1 MTELVNPPRSGRAS
15 ITLLLPFCVLIC
27 LLVLFLYIGKSA
39 HVYAE
44 GEAAA
49 PLDVVLNEIAWMGTA
64 VSTNDEWIELHNPT
78 SAAVDITGWVLAAAD
93 GTPSILLSGSIPS
106 GGYFLLERT
115 DDTTVP
121 GVTADQVYT
130 GALSN
135 TGENLVLQ
143 DEMAN
148 VIDSLDNS
156 SGWFSGHNEA
166 RVPMLRLDAAVPA
179 SLPANWTY
187 NPRCGTATNTAG
199 VIHTCTLTETAVGQP
214 FSYQVFFNPLA
225 ITATGPTTTTT
236 PMELAL
242 LEVINQAGTEIDIAL
257 YGLNRQ
263 SVVNALISAHNR
275 GVTVRVVGDDEAGA
289 GEYAAAYQAL
299 TTAGIPLIMDSS
311 ASQIQHNKFLVVD
324 GQTVWTGSTNFTDT
338 GFTSNANNALL
349 VTDPTLAHVY
359 SLEFNEMW
367 SGLFH
372 GAKADNTPHLLDY
385 AGTKVESFF
394 SPTDNVA
401 FEVWQELANAEE
413 SVHFAMFFFTDN
425 VLSDR
430 LVNLA
435 ESGVAVQGLFDQLG
449 EAGTGSDAD
458 SLCAAG
464 AQIGVEDFAGKLHH
478 KFAIIDAYGS
488 DPTVILGSYNWTDSG
503 AYQNDENTLIIHSA
517 DLAQDYLVEWQQL
530 WQAIDLDQ
538 ICNPP
543 TVYLPF
549 IVRGN

>member
-1 MTELVNPPRSGRAS
+1 MTALAKYPRSGRTT
-15 ITLLLPFCVLIC
+15 ITLLVPFCVLTC
-27 LLVLFLYIGKSA
+27 LLVFSIYLGKA
-39 HVYAE
+39 ARVYAE
-44 GEAAA
+44 ADAAA
-49 PLDVVLNEIAWMGTA
+49 PLDVVLSEIAWMGTTA
-64 VSTNDEWIELHNPT
+64 SANDEWIELHNPT
-78 SAAVDITGWVLAAAD
+78 SAAVNITGWVLAAAD
-93 GTPSILLSGSIPS
+93 GTPSILLSGIIPP

-115 DDTTVP
+115 DDTSVP
-121 GVTADQVYT
+121 GVTADQIYT
-130 GALSN
+130 GTLSN
-135 TGENLVLQ
+135 TGENLTLQ
-143 DEMAN
+143 DELAN
-148 VIDSLDNS
+148 VIDTLDNS
-156 SGWFSGHNEA
+156 SGWFSGHSEA
-166 RVPMLRLDAAVPA
+166 RVPMLRLDVAASA
-179 SLPANWTY
+179 NLPDNWTY

-199 VIHTCTLTETAVGQP
+199 ISHSCTLTETAVGQP
-214 FSYQVFFNPLA
+214 FAYQVFFNPLA
-225 ITATGPTTTTT
+225 TTATGPTLTIT

-242 LEVINQAGTEIDIAL
+242 LDVIDQAANQIDIAL

-263 SVVNALISAHNR
+263 RVVDALINAHNR
-275 GVTVRVVGDDEAGA
+275 GVTVRVVGDDEAAA
-289 GEYAAAYQAL
+289 GEYALAYQAL
-299 TTAGIPLIMDSS
+299 TTAGIPLILDSS
-311 ASQIQHNKFLVVD
+311 GQIQHNKFLVVD
-324 GQTVWTGSTNFTDT
+324 SQTVWTGSTNFTDT

-349 VTDPTLAHVY
+349 VTDAILANIY
-359 SLEFNEMW
+359 TLEFNEMW

-385 AGTKVESFF
+385 AGIKVESYF

-430 LVNLA
+430 LVSLA

-478 KFAIIDAYGS
+478 KFAVIDAYGS

-503 AYQNDENTLIIHSA
+503 AYENDENTLIIHSA
-517 DLAQDYLVEWQQL
+517 ALAQDYLAEWQTL

-538 ICNPP
+538 MCNPP
-543 TVYLPF
+543 TVYLPV
-549 IVRGN
+549 IIRGN

>member
-1 MTELVNPPRSGRAS
+1 MRELTSYLRSGRTS
-15 ITLLLPFCVLIC
+15 IILLVTFCVLTC
-27 LLVLFLYIGKSA
+27 LLFFSLHMERA
-39 HVYAE
+39 YAE
-44 GEAAA
+44 TAAAA
-49 PLDVVLNEIAWMGTA
+49 PLDVVLSELAWMGTTA
-64 VSTNDEWIELHNPT
+64 SANDEWIELHNPT
-78 SAAVDITGWVLAAAD
+78 SAAANITGWLLAAGD
-93 GTPSILLSGSIPS
+93 GTPSILLSGTIPP

-115 DDTTVP
+115 DDTSVP
-121 GVTADQVYT
+121 GVTADQIYT

-135 TGENLVLQ
+135 TGENLTLQ
-143 DEMAN
+143 DELGN
-148 VIDSLDNS
+148 VIDTLNNS

-166 RVPMLRLDAAVPA
+166 RVPMLRLDAAA
-179 SLPANWTY
+179 AANLPDNWTY

-199 VIHTCTLTETAVGQP
+199 ISHSGTLTETAVGQP
-214 FSYQVFFNPLA
+214 FTYQVFFNPLA
-225 ITATGPTTTTT
+225 TTATGPTLTVT

-242 LEVINQAGTEIDIAL
+242 LDVIDQAATQIDIAL

-263 SVVNALISAHNR
+263 SVVDALINAHNR
-275 GVTVRVVGDDEAGA
+275 GITVRVVGDDDAAA
-289 GEYAAAYQAL
+289 GEYFAAYQAL
-299 TTAGIPLIMDSS
+299 TTAGIALVLDSS

-359 SLEFNEMW
+359 TLEFNEMW

-385 AGTKVESFF
+385 AGTKIESYF

-425 VLSDR
+425 VLSAR
-430 LVNLA
+430 LVERA
-435 ESGVAVQGLFDQLG
+435 ESGVVVNGLFDQLG
-449 EAGTGSDAD
+449 EAGNGSDAD
-458 SLCAAG
+458 ALCAAG
-464 AQIGVEDFAGKLHH
+464 GHIGVEDFAGKLHH

-503 AYQNDENTLIIHSA
+503 AYQNDENTLIVHSA
-517 DLAQDYLVEWQQL
+517 ALAQEYLAEWQQL

-549 IVRGN
+549 VVSSD

>member
-1 MTELVNPPRSGRAS
+1 MTELVITPRSGRTS
-15 ITLLLPFCVLIC
+15 ITLLVPFCVLIC
-27 LLVLFLYIGKSA
+27 LLVLFLSMGKLA
-39 HVYAE
+39 HVFAE

-49 PLDVVLNEIAWMGTA
+49 PLDVVLSEIAWMGTT

-78 SAAVDITGWVLAAAD
+78 SAMVDITGWVLAAAD
-93 GTPSILLSGSIPS
+93 GTPSILLSGSIPA

-121 GVTADQVYT
+121 GVTANQIYT

-135 TGENLVLQ
+135 TGENLTLE

-148 VIDSLDNS
+148 VIDTLDNS
-156 SGWFSGHNEA
+156 GGWFSGHNEA
-166 RVPMLRLDAAVPA
+166 RVPMLRVDAAVSANIPN
-179 SLPANWTY
+179 NWTY

-199 VIHTCTLTETAVGQP
+199 MSHTCTLTETAVGQS

-225 ITATGPTTTTT
+225 ITAAGPTTTTT

-242 LEVINQAGTEIDIAL
+242 LEVINQAATQIDIAL

-263 SVVNALISAHNR
+263 SVVDSLINAHNR
-275 GVTVRVVGDDEAGA
+275 GVTVRVVGDDDAAA
-289 GEYAAAYQAL
+289 GEYALAYQAL
-299 TTAGIPLIMDSS
+299 TTAGIPLILDSS
-311 ASQIQHNKFLVVD
+311 GQIQHNKFLVVD
-324 GQTVWTGSTNFTDT
+324 SQTVWTGSTNFTDT

-349 VTDPTLAHVY
+349 VTDSTLANIY
-359 SLEFNEMW
+359 TLEFSEMW

-385 AGTKVESFF
+385 AGTKVESYF

-401 FEVWQELANAEE
+401 FEVWQELAIAEE

-458 SLCAAG
+458 ALCAAG

-478 KFAIIDAYGS
+478 KFAIIDAHGS

-517 DLAQDYLVEWQQL
+517 ALAQDYLTEWQQL
-530 WQAIDLDQ
+530 WQAIDLDRM
-538 ICNPP
+538 CNPP

>member
-1 MTELVNPPRSGRAS
+1 MTELISTFRSDRLRISFAA
-15 ITLLLPFCVLIC
+15 PFAALFC
-27 LLVLFLYIGKSA
+27 LLVLLVSIGQLA
-39 HVYAE
+39 LVYAE

-49 PLDVVLNEIAWMGTA
+49 PLNIVLNEIAWMGTTA
-64 VSTNDEWIELHNPT
+64 STTDEWIELYNPT
-78 SAAVDITGWVLAAAD
+78 TTAVDITGWVLAAAD
-93 GTPSILLSGSIPS
+93 GTPSILLSGSIPA

-121 GVTADQVYT
+121 GVTADQIYT

-135 TGENLVLQ
+135 TGENLTLR

-148 VIDSLDNS
+148 VIDALDNS

-166 RVPMLRLDAAVPA
+166 RVPMLRLDAAMSA
-179 SLPANWTY
+179 NQAENWTY

-199 VIHTCTLTETAVGQP
+199 ITHSCTLTETAVGQP
-214 FSYQVFFNPLA
+214 FNYQVFFDPLVV
-225 ITATGPTTTTT
+225 TATGPSTTTT

-242 LEVINQAGTEIDIAL
+242 LDVINQAVTQIDIAL

-263 SVVNALISAHNR
+263 SVVDALINAHNR
-275 GVTVRVVGDDEAGA
+275 GVTVRVIGDDEAA
-289 GEYAAAYQAL
+289 VGEYASAYQAL
-299 TTAGIPLIMDSS
+299 VTAGIPLVLDSS
-311 ASQIQHNKFLVVD
+311 GQIQHNKFLVVD
-324 GQTVWTGSTNFTDT
+324 SQTVWTGSTNFTDT

-349 VTDPTLAHVY
+349 VTDAALANIY
-359 SLEFNEMW
+359 TLEFNEMW

-385 AGTKVESFF
+385 AGTKVESYF

-401 FEVWQELANAEE
+401 FAVWDELANAEE

-464 AQIGVEDFAGKLHH
+464 AQIGVEGFAGKLHH

-503 AYQNDENTLIIHSA
+503 AYENDENTLIIHSA
-517 DLAQDYLVEWQQL
+517 ALAQDYLAEWQTL

-538 ICNPP
+538 ICNLP

-549 IVRGN
+549 VVRSD